1 MGILINVDNLG
12 RVVIPQNILSQAKL
26 KPGEKVVVFEEE
38 NRIKILKIE
47 PDDKEDT
54 HF

>member
-12 RVVIPQNILSQAKL
+12 RVVIPSNLLDQLGL
-26 KPGEKVVVFEEE
+26 KKGEQVVVFEED
-38 NRIKILKIE
+38 NKIKILKIE
-47 PDDKEDT
+47 PTGKEDT